1 MCVPTPALIRREW
14 KSRYDRVMKE
24 VGGPPALDLCDVGL
38 DVVRA
43 ERATTPKRK
52 HGSQRAASC
61 PPDCPH
67 AAPLPSD
74 VFIEMKVCRF
84 AATTWPKLLAEA
96 NVDAVASLCRRC

>member
-1 MCVPTPALIRREW
+1 MCVSTPALIRREW

-24 VGGPPALDLCDVGL
+24 VGGPPALDLCDV
-38 DVVRA
+38 VRE

-52 HGSQRAASC
+52 NGSQRVASC

-74 VFIEMKVCRF
+74 VLIETKVCSF
-84 AATTWPKLLAEA
+84 VATTWPRLLAEA
-96 NVDAVASLCRRC
+96 NVDAVTSLCRRC